1 MKTVSTRRNYL
12 TVLTVFCICL
22 CILLYR
28 VGVFQK
34 CPKPIKEYHC
44 FEEEQDNKTGLEGV
58 HFFSSSYKSLHKVK
72 YVQQTR
78 TDLQLTSQEMHK
90 SNVCVKNYPH
100 DYWKGQNGFWH
111 ASEREIRR
119 THHKYLIPG
128 KSIVIEVGG
137 NIGDTA
143 QVFLDMYNP
152 KHYFILE
159 PLKLLHRQLL
169 RRFKLYNNAIIYNI
183 GLGSSNKKIMINIE
197 GKDGDSTSQWGR
209 SGEGSCS
216 LKIVS
221 ATQFFEKL
229 GVGNFIVDLITIN
242 CEGCEYDL
250 LETLLSTNFVYY
262 FKNIQFGSH
271 TTIKGLPD
279 PVGRYC
285 RLQQLLQRTHVFTY
299 QHIFTWENWK
309 LKDKFRK

>member
-1 MKTVSTRRNYL
+1 M
-12 TVLTVFCICL
+12 LTVFCICL
-22 CILLYR
+22 FILLYR
-28 VGVFQK
+28 VGVFNK

-44 FEEEQDNKTGLEGV
+44 FEEEQENKTGLEGV
-58 HFFSSSYKSLHKVK
+58 HLLHKWVKKVK
-72 YVQQTR
+72 YFKQMR

-90 SNVCVKNYPH
+90 SNVCVSNYPH
-100 DYWKGQNGFWH
+100 DYWKGQNMFWH
-111 ASEREIRR
+111 ASEHEIRR
-119 THHKYLIPG
+119 THHKYLVPG

-143 QVFLDMYNP
+143 QVFLDMYKP
-152 KHYFILE
+152 KHYVILE

-169 RRFKLYNNAIIYNI
+169 RRFRFYNNAIIYNI

-197 GKDGDSTSQWGR
+197 GKDGDSTSQWGG
-209 SGEGSCS
+209 SGEGFCS
-216 LKIVS
+216 LKVVN

-229 GVGNFIVDLITIN
+229 GVEHFMVDLITIN

-271 TTIKGLPD
+271 TKIKDLPD

-285 RLQQLLQRTHVFTY
+285 RLQQLLRRTHEFTY
-299 QHIFTWENWK
+299 QHLFTWENWK
-309 LKDKFRK
+309 LKDKFG